1 MTHRA
6 VRAGLAALALSA
18 AATALTAC
26 PNTTSATPTT
36 QAPRPAGA
44 TPSSISKK
52 VCSHE
57 AQHDI
62 GNALGL
68 TAAVSTPTWEVDGH
82 VYSCTYTYQAGSF
95 ALSVTE
101 LSSWPETLTYCNAQ

>member
-68 TAAVSTPTWEVDGH
+68 TAAHAENPRVERQITKSDSIAIFT
-82 VYSCTYTYQAGSF
+82 S
-95 ALSVTE
+95 
-101 LSSWPETLTYCNAQ
+101 